1 MNVDQYIGGVEHA
14 ILHLMYSR
22 FFQMALY
29 DMGLVDCEE
38 PFKNL
43 LTQGMVNKDGKKMSK
58 SLGNVVSPEE
68 IIKKYGAD
76 TARLFILFAAPP
88 DRELDW
94 SDAGVEGSYRFLN
107 RVYRLVYEFTKKYP
121 EIPAEFKVEGSADKS
136 LNYILN
142 ATIKK
147 VSEDVGGRYSFNTA
161 ISSIMELVNEMY
173 KYKEGDNVNVG
184 LLGKAVKDLILIL
197 SPFTPHI
204 CEEMWEHIGQKES
217 LVNMSWPEYDEAA
230 LVKDEVEIVIQVNGK
245 LKDKL
250 FVPNNSDRAELEKAA
265 LENKNIQALLEGK
278 TVVKVVVVPNKLVN
292 IVVK

>member
-1 MNVDQYIGGVEHA
+1 M
-14 ILHLMYSR
+14 
-22 FFQMALY
+22 
-29 DMGLVDCEE
+29 
-38 PFKNL
+38 
-43 LTQGMVNKDGKKMSK
+43 
-58 SLGNVVSPEE
+58 
-68 IIKKYGAD
+68 
-76 TARLFILFAAPP
+76 
-88 DRELDW
+88 
-94 SDAGVEGSYRFLN
+94 
-107 RVYRLVYEFTKKYP
+107 
-121 EIPAEFKVEGSADKS
+121 
-136 LNYILN
+136 LN

-173 KYKEGDNVNVG
+173 KYKEGENVNTG

-204 CEEMWEHIGQKES
+204 CEEMWEHIGQTES

-245 LKDKL
+245 LKDKIL
-250 FVPNNSDRAELEKAA
+250 AANNSDRAELEKTV
-265 LENKNIQALLEGK
+265 LEKENIQTLLEGK